1 MGDSHRWRSTWTP
14 TAGPRPAPRPPCGA
28 RCATSAAPGWT
39 WRAQPT
45 ASSAGPAPAASR
57 SSAST
62 ATPRSAPASRSPAA
76 SPGTTPRR
84 RSSAE
89 AVGGSLALALARVAG
104 VPAGCPQIGGTLF
117 WPVGRGG
124 RLRPPHLPHPK
135 GTAVPTP
142 DRGLLARL
150 DTLVELVADRHGL
163 ALLPDGRL
171 AAGEARVAARA
182 AGLTTPRG
190 PGGPAPG
197 GTQREA
203 VELLR
208 AVAEGVGLLRVR
220 SDRLEA
226 TSLRHAWA
234 QIDPGLRSGLVYA
247 AWCHRVP
254 WPAFLRGPGL
264 EALVGGR
271 LWVLRLLLG
280 LPAGVEVGL
289 QGLVETVANG
299 LELDLDEWL
308 PRALA
313 AAFLDPLVALGVAD
327 TRPPPPHPGSA
338 LRLGP
343 RASTVI
349 GSALVAA
356 GEEVSLASTPS
367 N

>member
-1 MGDSHRWRSTWTP
+1 MPWGTHRGGGRHELQRQERHRCRHHRVARGLRQVRHQDGP
-14 TAGPRPAPRPPCGA
+14 RGLGQRVRALDLPRLPAGRRHRPRPRGRRPLPDRPRPALELLPGGVPPLSRPSG
-28 RCATSAAPGWT
+28 
-39 WRAQPT
+39 
-45 ASSAGPAPAASR
+45 
-57 SSAST
+57 
-62 ATPRSAPASRSPAA
+62 
-76 SPGTTPRR
+76 
-84 RSSAE
+84 
-89 AVGGSLALALARVAG
+89 GGSLARVGPGPGVVHRLGGPSSGRRGGVAG
-104 VPAGCPQIGGTLF
+104 CA
-117 WPVGRGG
+117 
-124 RLRPPHLPHPK
+124 RLVRRTWK

-150 DTLVELVADRHGL
+150 DTLVTLVADRHGL

-171 AAGEARVAARA
+171 AAAEARLAARA
-182 AGLTTPRG
+182 TGLTAPRG
-190 PGGPAPG
+190 SGGPAPG
-197 GTQREA
+197 VTQREA

-208 AVAEGVGLLRVR
+208 AVGEGVGLLRVR

-234 QIDPGLRSGLVYA
+234 QIDRGLRSGLVYA

-254 WPAFLRGPGL
+254 WPAFLRGPGV

-299 LELDLDEWL
+299 LELDLDDWL
-308 PRALA
+308 PRAV

-327 TRPPPPHPGSA
+327 IRPPPPHPGSA

>member
-1 MGDSHRWRSTWTP
+1 V
-14 TAGPRPAPRPPCGA
+14 
-28 RCATSAAPGWT
+28 
-39 WRAQPT
+39 
-45 ASSAGPAPAASR
+45 
-57 SSAST
+57 
-62 ATPRSAPASRSPAA
+62 
-76 SPGTTPRR
+76 TTND
-84 RSSAE
+84 
-89 AVGGSLALALARVAG
+89 
-104 VPAGCPQIGGTLF
+104 
-117 WPVGRGG
+117 
-124 RLRPPHLPHPK
+124 H
-135 GTAVPTP
+135 
-142 DRGLLARL
+142 GLLARL
-150 DTLVELVADRHGL
+150 DALVEVAADRHGL
-163 ALLPDGRL
+163 VLVPGGRL

-182 AGLTTPRG
+182 IGLG
-190 PGGPAPG
+190 PSQGPAARAPAV
-197 GTQREA
+197 TQREA

-220 SDRLEA
+220 GDRLEA

-234 QIDPGLRSGLVYA
+234 QIDQGLRAGLVYA

-254 WPAFLRGPGL
+254 WPVFLRGGPGI

-299 LELDLDEWL
+299 LELDLDDWL

-327 TRPPPPHPGSA
+327 IHPAPPHPGSS

-356 GEEVSLASTPS
+356 GEEVSLAATPV

>member
-1 MGDSHRWRSTWTP
+1 VAGCARPASHHPEGNHRAVFRTRASGP
-14 TAGPRPAPRPPCGA
+14 PGRPGRGRRRPPRPRPCRRRPPG
-28 RCATSAAPGWT
+28 R
-39 WRAQPT
+39 RR
-45 ASSAGPAPAASR
+45 GPHGR
-57 SSAST
+57 
-62 ATPRSAPASRSPAA
+62 
-76 SPGTTPRR
+76 PRR
-84 RSSAE
+84 RH
-89 AVGGSLALALARVAG
+89 R
-104 VPAGCPQIGGTLF
+104 
-117 WPVGRGG
+117 R
-124 RLRPPHLPHPK
+124 
-135 GTAVPTP
+135 TP
-142 DRGLLARL
+142 G
-150 DTLVELVADRHGL
+150 
-163 ALLPDGRL
+163 PDGSRP
-171 AAGEARVAARA
+171 GRH
-182 AGLTTPRG
+182 PRD
-190 PGGPAPG
+190 
-197 GTQREA
+197 A

-220 SDRLEA
+220 GDRLEA

-234 QIDPGLRSGLVYA
+234 QIDPGLRAGLVYA

-254 WPAFLRGPGL
+254 WPVFLRDAPGID
-264 EALVGGR
+264 ALVGAR

-299 LELDLDEWL
+299 LELDLDDWL

-313 AAFLDPLVALGVAD
+313 AAFLGPLVALGVAD
-327 TRPPPPHPGSA
+327 IRPPPPHPGSA